1 MTIQELKAVFLH
13 VVKDNYFNFEGRS
26 SRYEFWWYVV
36 CNLVISCVCSLID
49 SCIGMAI
56 FSGLCSL
63 ALLLPNLGLAVRR
76 LHDINKSGW
85 WILISLIPLVGWII
99 LLVWAAQ
106 KSDESE
112 NDFGSVP
119 TDEYAKAA

>member
-1 MTIQELKAVFLH
+1 
-13 VVKDNYFNFEGRS
+13 
-26 SRYEFWWYVV
+26 
-36 CNLVISCVCSLID
+36 
-49 SCIGMAI
+49 
-56 FSGLCSL
+56 
-63 ALLLPNLGLAVRR
+63 LPNLGLAVRR

-112 NDFGSVP
+112 NDFGPVP
-119 TDEYAKAA
+119 TDDYAKAA